1 MCMTEQTCFPHDT
14 FQRWDIFS
22 FRFRGCFPSVLTKP
36 IKPWFL
42 YCFRQLVD
50 KHWLVLLQIAWNGNW
65 VYQKTHSNGKWKNKQ
80 TNKQTQ
86 KQGTTWGYRYY
97 FSTINSESSL
107 NWASGLFY
115 PHPAGLRQI
124 FRANHMVLHGNP
136 PFITCQICA
145 LGHLPDV
152 WVTCSYEPDS
162 WTPSFCSPKESQKF
176 PSLFNFDNYEQIG
189 Q

>member
-1 MCMTEQTCFPHDT
+1 MPCFKVET
-14 FQRWDIFS
+14 FLV
-22 FRFRGCFPSVLTKP
+22 RFRVTLSSFLTKP
-36 IKPWFL
+36 TKPLFL

-65 VYQKTHSNGKWKNKQ
+65 VYQKTHSNSKWKK
-80 TNKQTQ
+80 TNKPKNRIQHEDTVIISL
-86 KQGTTWGYRYY
+86 K
-97 FSTINSESSL
+97 INSEASL
-107 NWASGLFY
+107 NWASELSY

-124 FRANHMVLHGNP
+124 FRANHMVVLGNP
-136 PFITCQICA
+136 PFITFQICA

-162 WTPSFCSPKESQKF
+162 WTPSFFCSPNEWQKF